1 MEINT
6 FVLESSSSPTAV
18 KRNIRMLKSHTV
30 PQRCKT
36 LKVTTLNPIVITVTR
51 ITTIISTKKKKG
63 GGGWKEGRGLVP
75 ILVDGSP
82 LE

>member
-63 GGGWKEGRGLVP
+63 GGWKEGRGLVP

>member
-1 MEINT
+1 M
-6 FVLESSSSPTAV
+6 LESSSPAAV

-30 PQRCKT
+30 PQRCKI
-36 LKVTTLNPIVITVTR
+36 LKVTTLNQIVITVTR
-51 ITTIISTKKKKG
+51 ITTIISTKKKG
-63 GGGWKEGRGLVP
+63 GGGEEGRGLVP